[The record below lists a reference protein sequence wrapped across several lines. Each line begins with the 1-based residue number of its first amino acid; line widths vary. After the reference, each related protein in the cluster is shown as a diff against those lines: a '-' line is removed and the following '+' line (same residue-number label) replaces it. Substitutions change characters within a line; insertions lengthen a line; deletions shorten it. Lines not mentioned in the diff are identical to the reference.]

1 MREQLFRVAAEHG
14 FHIFTKSKAANHVRV
29 ASADMPYR
37 GAKFHGRGLK
47 IYLCREP
54 AFTGALDAAAVHVK
68 AKILWKILETYY
80 EKVLSTLSA
89 GRAAFEKI
97 ALLGPAFD
105 ITTEWE
111 RNGFW

>member
-1 MREQLFRVAAEHG
+1 MAAERISNILTHLE
-14 FHIFTKSKAANHVRV
+14 AARHVRV
-29 ASADMPYR
+29 ASVHMPYR
-37 GAKFHGRGLK
+37 DARRRDRGLK

-68 AKILWKILETYY
+68 VKILWKILETYY